1 MAQSNVDIS
10 GVLKVLDDMDFTSR
24 QQTNIIKRVTRKGGN
39 ILKSAVKTEIND
51 NGDFEHIDKIKRG
64 VKVVTSKSKSN
75 PGVNVIV
82 KGSDVPVGQGR
93 TRRFWNLSAYSVL
106 VFFGNKKTKNR
117 PTKGNGN
124 RGDVDGTNE
133 DNPFLQASNSRGGLA
148 MKEVVKNLIPEIQKE
163 IKKLKRK

>member
-1 MAQSNVDIS
+1 MARSDVDIS
-10 GVLKVLDDMDFTSR
+10 GVLKGLDDMDFTSR

-39 ILKSAVKTEIND
+39 ILKGAVKSEIND
-51 NGDFEHIDKIKRG
+51 NGDFQHIDKIKRG
-64 VKVVTSKSKSN
+64 VKVVTSKSRSN
-75 PGVNVIV
+75 PGVNVVV

-93 TRRFWNLSAYSVL
+93 TRRFWELADYAYL
-106 VFFGNKKTKNR
+106 VFFGNYKTKNR
-117 PTKGNGN
+117 PTRGSGK

-133 DNPFLQASNSRGGLA
+133 NNPFLQSSNRVGRTA